1 MEAGARRSWRPKAL
15 VGQRVARDEE
25 LVRLRRELA
34 RLKKERDFL
43 PSAVTYFAGTEK
55 GGTGG

>member
-1 MEAGARRSWRPKAL
+1 MALRSLSAR
-15 VGQRVARDEE
+15 GVARDEE

-43 PSAVTYFAGTEK
+43 HSAATYFAGTEK
-55 GGTGG
+55 